1 MKTKTSAAT
10 ITVATYTEAAR
21 IAGHMAGKLGGVWTR
36 NQAGTTLIVAANT
49 SPNGLARANR
59 WATIK
64 VAK

>member
-1 MKTKTSAAT
+1 
-10 ITVATYTEAAR
+10 
-21 IAGHMAGKLGGVWTR
+21 MAGKLGGVWVR